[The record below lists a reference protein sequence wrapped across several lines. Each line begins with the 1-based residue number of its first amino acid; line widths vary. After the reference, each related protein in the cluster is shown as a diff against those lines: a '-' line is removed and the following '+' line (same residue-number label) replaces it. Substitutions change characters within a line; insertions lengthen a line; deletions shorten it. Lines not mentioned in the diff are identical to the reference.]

1 LAAGPTIAHGTSC
14 MSDKVFIDT
23 NILLYAYDRDA
34 GVKHEIARE
43 LIRRRWEDTSGV
55 ISIQVLSEFFVR
67 ATRAGSSFVS
77 PDEAESIIQNLSHA
91 WTVVIPDVPVVLEA
105 IRGRKVHQLSYWDAL
120 IWATAKQAK
129 IDTIYTEDLQH
140 GQVIE
145 GVKFVNPFKQ
155 N

>member
-1 LAAGPTIAHGTSC
+1 

-34 GVKHEIARE
+34 GAKHELARE
-43 LIRRRWEDTSGV
+43 LVRRCWEDASGV

-67 ATRAGSSFVS
+67 ATRAGSSLVS
-77 PDEAESIIQNLSHA
+77 PDEAESIVQNLSNT

-129 IDTIYTEDLQH
+129 IDAIYTEDLQD

-155 N
+155 H

>member
-1 LAAGPTIAHGTSC
+1 

-34 GVKHEIARE
+34 GAKHEIARE
-43 LIRRRWEDTSGV
+43 LIRRCWEDASGV
-55 ISIQVLSEFFVR
+55 ISIQVLSEFFSR
-67 ATRAGSSFVS
+67 ATRPGSSFVS
-77 PDEAESIIQNLSHA
+77 VDEAESIIQNLSHS

-105 IRGRKVHQLSYWDAL
+105 IRGRKAHQISYWDAM

-129 IDTIYTEDLQH
+129 IGTIYTEDLQH
-140 GQVIE
+140 GQDIE
-145 GVKFVNPFKQ
+145 GVTFVNPFKR

>member
-1 LAAGPTIAHGTSC
+1 

-23 NILLYAYDRDA
+23 NILLYAYDQDS
-34 GVKHEIARE
+34 GSKHETARK
-43 LIRRRWEDTSGV
+43 LIKRCWEDTSGV

-77 PDEAESIIQNLSHA
+77 PDEAEAIIQNLSHT
-91 WTVVIPDVPVVLEA
+91 WTIIIPDVPVVLEA
-105 IRGRKVHQLSYWDAL
+105 IRGRKIHNLSYWDAM
-120 IWATAKQAK
+120 IWATAKQAM
-129 IDTIYTEDLQH
+129 IDTIYTEDFQH
-140 GQVIE
+140 DQFVE

>member
-1 LAAGPTIAHGTSC
+1 

-34 GVKHEIARE
+34 GDKHEIARE
-43 LIRRRWEDTSGV
+43 LIRRCWVDTTGV

-67 ATRAGSSFVS
+67 ATRAGGSLVS
-77 PDEAESIIQNLSHA
+77 PDEAESIVQNLSRT

-140 GQVIE
+140 GQVVE
-145 GVKFVNPFKQ
+145 GITFVNPFK
-155 N
+155 